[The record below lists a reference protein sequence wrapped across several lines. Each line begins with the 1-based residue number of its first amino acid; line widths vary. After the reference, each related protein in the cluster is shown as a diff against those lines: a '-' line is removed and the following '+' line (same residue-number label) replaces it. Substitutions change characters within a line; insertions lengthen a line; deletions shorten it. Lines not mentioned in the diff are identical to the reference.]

1 MKRTLRS
8 VCLFLLVASIVL
20 CNFVQ
25 VSAVGGKEVTLSF
38 DKNDANVG
46 EIITATVSVDNITGF
61 DGLQFHMNYDP
72 EVFQAVDPVTGVPY
86 PALINNFPFDTNAL
100 RSDLLLN
107 SQYMPIEWAS
117 FDSVNGTI
125 DAMRMYMYWRQ
136 YYAGGIDEPSGV
148 VARVG
153 LKVLKKQETTV
164 YMQNTPAMP
173 SGIDGTLVA
182 CWDGTMVTDYQVQQ
196 VGNVIMQGY

>member
-1 MKRTLRS
+1 MKRTLKS

-25 VSAVGGKEVTLSF
+25 VGAVSGKEVTLSF

-107 SQYMPIEWAS
+107 SQYMPFEWAA
-117 FDSVNGTI
+117 FDSVNGTV
-125 DAMRMYMYWRQ
+125 DATRMYFLSLEYK
-136 YYAGGIDEPSGV
+136 AGGIDEPSGI
-148 VARVG
+148 VARIG

-164 YMQNTPAMP
+164 YFQNTPAMP

-182 CWDGTMVTDYQVQQ
+182 DWDGMITDYQVQQ